1 MNIYQKTLH
10 FLYSQLPMFQR
21 IGIAAYR
28 SDLKNTKLLLEAIGN
43 PQKNF
48 KTIHIAGTNGKGS
61 SSHMLAAVL
70 QTSGYKTGLYTSPHL
85 KDFRE
90 RVKIDGRMIGKMYIV
105 DFVKENR
112 AVLKKIK
119 PSFFEMTVALAFN
132 YFRDE
137 KVEIAV
143 IETGLGGRLDS
154 TNVIQPVVSLIT
166 NIGLDHTEIL
176 GDTIEKIATEKA
188 GIIKRWSPVVIS
200 ETNPET
206 RQVFIDIAK
215 QRLTPCYFADQIF
228 GIKNSYQPLD
238 SNSNLRLDI
247 IKGDELVYQ
256 HLESDLNASYQS
268 KNILGVLQTIEVL
281 KEKGYEIDDKKVRE
295 GLKNVKHLTGI
306 MGRWQTISTSPLTIC
321 DVAHN
326 AHGITELLKQVAL
339 TSHIN
344 LHFVFGVVKDKD
356 LTKVLELLPKD
367 ATYYFCKADLP
378 RALDAEE
385 LQAKAVEFNLKGDVY
400 PSVKAALEAAQGNA
414 QYEDLVMVSGSTF
427 VVAEVL

>member
-1 MNIYQKTLH
+1 
-10 FLYSQLPMFQR
+10 MFQR

-28 SDLKNTKLLLEAIGN
+28 TDLKNTKMLLEAFGN
-43 PQKNF
+43 PHKNF

-61 SSHMLAAVL
+61 SSHMLASVL

-85 KDFRE
+85 IDFRE

-112 AVLKKIK
+112 ALLKRIK

-137 KVEIAV
+137 KVDIAV

-166 NIGLDHTEIL
+166 NIGFDHTEIL
-176 GDTIEKIATEKA
+176 GDTLEKIATEKA
-188 GIIKRWSPVVIS
+188 GIIKRWAPVVIS

-206 RQVFIDIAK
+206 ENIFIKTAEK
-215 QRLTPCYFADQIF
+215 RLTEYYFADQLF
-228 GIKNSYQPLD
+228 HVKNAYKPLD
-238 SNSNLRLDI
+238 SSSNLRLDI
-247 IKGDELVYQ
+247 YKGDTEVFRL
-256 HLESDLNASYQS
+256 LESDLNASYQS

-281 KEKGYEIDDKKVRE
+281 KEKGYEIDDKKIRE

-306 MGRWQTISTSPLTIC
+306 MGRWQTISDSPLTIC

-326 AHGITELLKQVAL
+326 AHGITELMKQVAL
-339 TSHIN
+339 TSYIN

-378 RALDAEE
+378 RALDATE
-385 LQAKAVEFNLKGDVY
+385 LQAKAAEFNLKGDVY

-414 QYEDLVMVSGSTF
+414 QYEDLVLVSGSTF

>member
-1 MNIYQKTLH
+1 
-10 FLYSQLPMFQR
+10 MFQR
-21 IGIAAYR
+21 IGISAYR
-28 SDLKNTKLLLEAIGN
+28 TDLKSTKLLLAEIGN
-43 PQKNF
+43 PHKNF

-70 QTSGYKTGLYTSPHL
+70 QSSGCKTGLYTSPHL

-90 RVKIDGRMIGKMYIV
+90 RVKVDGRMIGKMYVV
-105 DFVKENR
+105 DFVKKHR
-112 AVLKKIK
+112 AALLKIK

-137 KVEIAV
+137 KVDIAV

-166 NIGLDHTEIL
+166 NIGFDHTEIL
-176 GDTIEKIATEKA
+176 GDTLQKIAMEKA
-188 GIIKRWSPVVIS
+188 GIIKRWAPVVIS

-206 RQVFIDIAK
+206 KDIFIETAK
-215 QRLTPCYFADQIF
+215 RRSSEYYFADEIF
-228 GIKNSYQPLD
+228 HIEKTYQPLD
-238 SNSNLRLDI
+238 STYNLRLDI
-247 IKGDELVYQ
+247 NKGDESFYRL
-256 HLESDLNASYQS
+256 LEMDLTANYQS

-281 KEKGYEIDDKKVRE
+281 KEKGYEITDQNVRA
-295 GLKNVKHLTGI
+295 GLRQVKRLTGI
-306 MGRWQTISTSPLTIC
+306 MGRWQTISESPLTIC

-326 AHGITELLKQVAL
+326 AHGIAELLKQVVL
-339 TSHIN
+339 THHYH

-356 LTKVLELLPKD
+356 LTKVLDLLPKD

-378 RALDAEE
+378 RALDAKE
-385 LQAKAVEFNLKGDVY
+385 LQTKAAEYDLKGKVY
-400 PSVKAALEAAQGNA
+400 PSVKAALEAAQGKA
-414 QYEDLVMVSGSTF
+414 QYEDLVLVSGSTF

>member
-1 MNIYQKTLH
+1 
-10 FLYSQLPMFQR
+10 MFQR

-28 SDLKNTKLLLEAIGN
+28 SDLKNTKMLLDAIGN

-70 QTSGYKTGLYTSPHL
+70 QKSGYKTGLYTSPHM

-105 DFVKENR
+105 DFVKKHR
-112 AVLKKIK
+112 AAMKQIK

-132 YFRDE
+132 YFSDE
-137 KVEIAV
+137 GVDIAV

-166 NIGLDHTEIL
+166 NIGMDHTEIL
-176 GDTIEKIATEKA
+176 GDTLEKIAIEKA
-188 GIIKRWSPVVIS
+188 GIIKRWAPIVIS
-200 ETNPET
+200 ETHPET
-206 RQVFIDIAK
+206 KDVFISTAE
-215 QRLTPCYFADQIF
+215 RRSSECYFADQILQVM
-228 GIKNSYQPLD
+228 NVYQPFD
-238 SNSNLRLDI
+238 SSSNLRLDI
-247 IKGDELVYQ
+247 NKGAISLFK
-256 HLESDLNASYQS
+256 HLESDLNASYQT

-281 KEKGYEIDDKKVRE
+281 KEKGYTIPDQKVRE
-295 GLKNVKHLTGI
+295 GLKQVKHLTGI
-306 MGRWQTISTSPLTIC
+306 MGRWQTISESPLTIC

-326 AHGITELLKQVAL
+326 AAGITELLKQVAL
-339 TSHIN
+339 TRHIN

-356 LTKVLELLPKD
+356 LTKVLDLLPKD

-378 RALDAEE
+378 RALDATE
-385 LQAKAVEFNLKGDVY
+385 LQTKAAEHNLKGAIY
-400 PSVKAALEAAQGNA
+400 PSVKAALEAAQSNA
-414 QYEDLVMVSGSTF
+414 QYEDLVLVSGSTF
-427 VVAEVL
+427 VVAEVV

>member
-1 MNIYQKTLH
+1 
-10 FLYSQLPMFQR
+10 MFHR

-28 SDLKNTKLLLEAIGN
+28 SDLKNTKLLLDEIGN

-90 RVKIDGRMIGKMYIV
+90 RVKIDGKMIGKMYIV
-105 DFVKENR
+105 DWVKKHR
-112 AVLKKIK
+112 AAMKKIK

-132 YFRDE
+132 YFSDE
-137 KVEIAV
+137 EVDIAV

-176 GDTIEKIATEKA
+176 GDTLEKIATEKA
-188 GIIKRWSPVVIS
+188 GIIKRWAPIVIS
-200 ETNPET
+200 ETHPET
-206 RQVFIDIAK
+206 RQVFIDMAE
-215 QRLTPCYFADQIF
+215 QRLTECYFADQIF
-228 GIKNSYQPLD
+228 QVKKIYPLLD
-238 SNSNLRLDI
+238 NTTNLRLDI
-247 IKGDELVYQ
+247 DKGEEPAFK
-256 HLESDLNASYQS
+256 HLELDLTANYQA

-281 KEKGYEIDDKKVRE
+281 KEKGYEIDENKIRTA
-295 GLKNVKHLTGI
+295 LKQVKHITGI
-306 MGRWQTISTSPLTIC
+306 MGRWQTISDSPLTIC

-326 AHGITELLKQVAL
+326 ADGITELLEQVAM
-339 TSHIN
+339 TYHHH

-356 LTKVLELLPKD
+356 IAKVLSLLPKD

-378 RALDAEE
+378 RALDATE
-385 LQAKAVEFNLKGDVY
+385 LQAKAAEFNLNGNVY
-400 PSVKAALEAAQGNA
+400 PSVKEALDAAQGNA
-414 QYEDLVMVSGSTF
+414 QMDDLVIVSGSTF